1 MDSLNWVD
9 LVPLSNRQ
17 YNAKCRAP
25 WQRTTVHC
33 LVQQF
38 NRIILFSFLKQRP
51 PKSMHN
57 ALKSSEHL
65 EVCCIFIWIWQQNGN
80 SLAVLMSFF
89 LFLCINFPR
98 CPNFLCNF
106 HYSLKKISFQVFS
119 PVKKAITIN
128 FYDLFFH
135 GYYTQTTNTQKK
147 IPKR

>member
-1 MDSLNWVD
+1 MDSLNRVD
-9 LVPLSNRQ
+9 LVPLSNCQ

-65 EVCCIFIWIWQQNGN
+65 EVCCIFIRIGQKNGIGQQNGN
-80 SLAVLMSFF
+80 LHAVLMSFF
-89 LFLCINFPR
+89 FFLCINFPR

-106 HYSLKKISFQVFS
+106 HYFLKQISFQVFS
-119 PVKKAITIN
+119 QVKKSDN
-128 FYDLFFH
+128 NKFL
-135 GYYTQTTNTQKK
+135 
-147 IPKR
+147 